1 MSDNLTVE
9 RPECE
14 QLPLVERLRIFA
26 GLRAMGDPTAFGED
40 AALFEE
46 AADRIEALE
55 AEVER
60 LLGEL
65 VDATE
70 LLGYRDRDIEKFRK
84 GILAFTAEV
93 ARLQAR
99 ERELEARLRMTQSV
113 LWDDDG
119 ADLGC
124 ATAWREALLRSRKLM
139 DAALAAVSAETEERE
154 VLVGTRTKAELRDFV
169 KRSLNRLA
177 PSVRKRIKWDGDAS

>member
-1 MSDNLTVE
+1 MSDYHARIMNIPTDEAVTAKYP
-9 RPECE
+9 PEG
-14 QLPLVERLRIFA
+14 VS
-26 GLRAMGDPTAFGED
+26 LRAYKTGHRD
-40 AALFEE
+40 ARLAAAVIALE
-46 AADRIEALE
+46 AE

-139 DAALAAVSAETEERE
+139 DAALAAVSAETE
-154 VLVGTRTKAELRDFV
+154 G
-169 KRSLNRLA
+169 S
-177 PSVRKRIKWDGDAS
+177 DG